1 MDLGE
6 WRWRLRL
13 WEVLSSM
20 VDSVAPAVTMVE
32 SGDCI
37 HEKARCFFLAFLFIP
52 RGFGYLAEQMRLGR

>member
-37 HEKARCFFLAFLFIP
+37 HEKARCFFWLSYSFRVVLVILQS
-52 RGFGYLAEQMRLGR
+52 R